1 MPHPRWVI
9 VLVLAASGCSKSE
22 RTVDLKDL
30 FGPYRVEFHD
40 YGRLMAARPVVPD
53 SREEFLIMKW
63 LDDHSAGWRL
73 DSTTPAPTR
82 EPARRIV
89 GKSFDLDFSGEKC
102 VLNYKAGPDEGWVQV
117 SRPMRSLGGLP
128 AVFASDH

>member
-1 MPHPRWVI
+1 MPHPRWAI

-30 FGPYRVEFHD
+30 FGPYGVEYHAS
-40 YGRLMAARPVVPD
+40 GRLMSARPVVPN
-53 SREEFLIMKW
+53 SREEFLIVKW

-73 DSTTPAPTR
+73 DSTTYTPT
-82 EPARRIV
+82 RRIV
-89 GKSFDLDFSGEKC
+89 GKSFDLDFVSGKC

-117 SRPMRSLGGLP
+117 SRPIRPLDAPPDIFAP
-128 AVFASDH
+128 AH